1 MSPRKSKKAFNGKI
15 TTPPP
20 SWLSETE
27 SDLKPADSEL
37 VKLSDIHLPAS
48 QPRRYFASSSLTR
61 TSSLDLTSR
70 YLTAFI
76 TASSQ
81 PRRI

>member
-27 SDLKPADSEL
+27 SDLKPTDSEL

-48 QPRRYFASSSLTR
+48 QPRRYFAPQALQE
-61 TSSLDLTSR
+61 LV
-70 YLTAFI
+70 
-76 TASSQ
+76 ASIVTVHFPSQ
-81 PRRI
+81 K